1 MNISPTISNEE
12 LLNKIKLSI
21 KNKTPL
27 SYVRMGDG
35 EIVFLKSCDNVEDDE
50 LIIADEALTSIFN
63 RHN

>member
-35 EIVFLKSCDNVEDDE
+35 EIVFLNL
-50 LIIADEALTSIFN
+50 LIMLRMMN
-63 RHN
+63 